1 MAELYQCKNCEKSFE
16 NTFDYCPYCGQETTN
31 TLTIGVLFSN
41 TIRNYFSV
49 DARFFKSFIPLMI
62 KPGVLARR
70 FVDGKRLAY
79 LHPAQ
84 FYLFVSIVFFF
95 ILSFKVRKVDNDLK
109 VSQEGVFIEETS
121 LDSTINKIDS
131 TEVKSFDLVIPQRPE
146 TSDNAIEFRTSV
158 LDSMIASG
166 ATKADK
172 LKAIGKK
179 EDTGIFM
186 SIIYEQLLKLYEQ
199 KGKGIV
205 TILYDTIPVAMFFLL
220 PLFAFLL
227 KLMFWKRGSYAHH
240 VVFSLYFFTFLFISF
255 CLLLLGNSLL
265 DIPIWVNGLIFLSFI
280 VYLILAMRNFYKSH
294 WLSTILKAN
303 LIALMFMLIVLPL
316 AMVVVFFITFL
327 LY

>member
-1 MAELYQCKNCEKSFE
+1 MAELYQCKNCEKFFNSA
-16 NTFDYCPYCGQETTN
+16 FDYCPYCGQETSN
-31 TLTIGVLFSN
+31 TLTVGVLFSN

-95 ILSFKVRKVDNDLK
+95 IFSFKVRNVDNELT
-109 VSQEGVFIEETS
+109 VSPEGVFIEEAP
-121 LDSTINKIDS
+121 LDSSINKKNS
-131 TEVKSFDLVIPQRPE
+131 TEANSFDLVIPQTPE
-146 TSDNAIEFRTSV
+146 VTDNDIEFRTSV

-166 ATKADK
+166 AAKADK
-172 LKAIGKK
+172 LKAIGMK

-186 SIIYEQLLKLYEQ
+186 SIIFEQLLKLYEQ

-255 CLLLLGNSLL
+255 CLLLLVNSFL
-265 DIPIWVNGLIFLSFI
+265 DIPIWLNTLIFLSFI
-280 VYLILAMRNFYKSH
+280 VYLILAMRNFYRSH
-294 WLSTILKAN
+294 WLSTIFKAN
-303 LIALMFMLIVLPL
+303 FVSFIFMLLVLPL
-316 AMVVVFFITFL
+316 TMVGVIFISFL

>member
-1 MAELYQCKNCEKSFE
+1 MAELYQCKNCEKSFD

-31 TLTIGVLFSN
+31 TLTVGVLFSN

-62 KPGVLARR
+62 RPGVLARR

-95 ILSFKVRKVDNDLK
+95 IFSFKVRTVDNELT
-109 VSQEGVFIEETS
+109 VSPEGVFIEEPP
-121 LDSTINKIDS
+121 LDSTINKMDS
-131 TEVKSFDLVIPQRPE
+131 TEGYSFDLEVP
-146 TSDNAIEFRTSV
+146 TSSNTIEFRTFI

-186 SIIYEQLLKLYEQ
+186 SIIYKQFLKLYER

-255 CLLLLGNSLL
+255 CLLLLGNSFL
-265 DIPIWVNGLIFLSFI
+265 DIPIWVNWLIFLSFI
-280 VYLILAMRNFYKSH
+280 IYLILAMRNFYKSH
-294 WLSTILKAN
+294 WLSTIFKAN
-303 LIALMFMLIVLPL
+303 FVSFIFMLIVLPL
-316 AMVVVFFITFL
+316 TMAGVIFISFL